1 MPHDTTPP
9 TMLPKSFALPESWIS
24 CWTLILGGVMLFA
37 AAGCSSIQIDEQDV
51 FLPKSSITP
60 ADFDRAGITLTE
72 VFFPAAE
79 DSLSLNAW
87 HLTQPNARGTVL
99 LFGGQGFYLV
109 QSSGYI
115 DALMRYPVNLFM
127 VDYRGYGKS
136 EGEPSVEAIE
146 ADALAAFQ
154 YVTDSLNVAPQR
166 LIVQGHSIGTFVAT
180 HLATQRD
187 VAGVVLENP
196 ATTAEGW
203 EKTVLPWYLRLLVS
217 LEFPEAV
224 QRVSNVERVR
234 ALDVPLLI
242 VAGGQDNIFPPD
254 MARTLHQEA
263 APTINRL
270 LVVENGNHNA
280 LYDTDAYRDAYE
292 HFLDD
297 ALPSS
302 ANTAGVEG
310 R

>member
-1 MPHDTTPP
+1 
-9 TMLPKSFALPESWIS
+9 
-24 CWTLILGGVMLFA
+24 MLFA

-51 FLPKSSITP
+51 FLPKSSVTP

-87 HLTQPNARGTVL
+87 HLTQPDARGTVL

-292 HFLDD
+292 HFLND

-302 ANTAGVEG
+302 ATTAGVQG